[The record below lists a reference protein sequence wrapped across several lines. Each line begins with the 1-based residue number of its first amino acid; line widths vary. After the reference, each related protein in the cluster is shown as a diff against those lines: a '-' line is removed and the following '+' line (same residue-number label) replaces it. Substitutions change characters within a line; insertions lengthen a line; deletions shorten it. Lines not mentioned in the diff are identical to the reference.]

1 MSTVKSISERLNSS
15 IKRSG
20 TASLV
25 LSGGSSPIK
34 IFEELSS
41 IDLPWSKV
49 QVTLVDDRLVEADNK
64 DSNQNLILNYFL
76 KSKAKAAQF
85 FPLTEDLITKSN
97 FFKTPFDVV
106 LLGMGEDGH
115 FASLFP
121 DMIDDFDAFNSDA
134 KFKIFKTE
142 SQGNP
147 FLPRITMNL
156 SLILN
161 SEMIVLLVKGKSKL
175 KVLDEAI
182 NNNKLPIHYLLK
194 NRKENFLIEK
204 IIQRRHQKII
214 EVTKRIAKRSLSS
227 RQKYLNNITSMEQN
241 NDTDRNFVSCSNM
254 AHAAAAAP
262 SDEKNS
268 ILMNTKPNIGIVS
281 SYNDMLSAHK
291 PLEHFPKVIK
301 AAATQFG
308 ATAQMAG
315 MVPAMCDG
323 VTQGRPGME
332 LSLMS
337 RDVIAMST
345 AVSLSHGVYDAA
357 LCLGVCDKIVPGL
370 LIGTLSFGYLPVI
383 FVPAGPMSTGITNE
397 EKNLVRKA
405 FAKGD
410 ATREELLKA
419 EISAYH
425 GEGTCTFFG
434 TANSNQ
440 MLMEIMGLHIP
451 GSAFVHPHSDLRNA
465 YNIVATEQA
474 ISISRKGADIRPIG
488 KIIDERSFVN
498 AIVGLHATGG
508 STNHTLHLPAMAAA
522 AGIKLLWEDFSDLS
536 EVTPLLAR
544 VYPNGNADVNQ
555 FHAAGG
561 MSFVIGELL
570 DAGLLDGTARTVWGD
585 NLFDYIS
592 EPTLKNSKLVWN
604 KSKSKSFDS
613 NILKSTKDPHQKNG
627 GLKMLKGNIG
637 RGVIKISAVNID
649 QQKIKAPA
657 MVFDNQIDV
666 KEAYDKGL
674 LNRDVVIVVRFQGPK
689 ANGMPELHAL
699 TPILSNIQDLGFKVA
714 LLTDGRMSGA
724 SGKVPAAIHITPE
737 AMDNGVI
744 GKIKDGDE
752 IEIDAISGHISLNE
766 NYKDRALNFPND
778 RNDQS
783 SFGRNLFSLLR
794 QNATNAENGAG
805 LNLIDTH

>member
-1 MSTVKSISERLNSS
+1 M
-15 IKRSG
+15 
-20 TASLV
+20 
-25 LSGGSSPIK
+25 
-34 IFEELSS
+34 
-41 IDLPWSKV
+41 
-49 QVTLVDDRLVEADNK
+49 
-64 DSNQNLILNYFL
+64 
-76 KSKAKAAQF
+76 
-85 FPLTEDLITKSN
+85 
-97 FFKTPFDVV
+97 
-106 LLGMGEDGH
+106 
-115 FASLFP
+115 
-121 DMIDDFDAFNSDA
+121 
-134 KFKIFKTE
+134 
-142 SQGNP
+142 
-147 FLPRITMNL
+147 
-156 SLILN
+156 
-161 SEMIVLLVKGKSKL
+161 SKL
-175 KVLDEAI
+175 
-182 NNNKLPIHYLLK
+182 
-194 NRKENFLIEK
+194 
-204 IIQRRHQKII
+204 HQKII

-227 RQKYLNNITSMEQN
+227 RQKYLNNITSMEQD

-752 IEIDAISGHISLNE
+752 IEIDAVSGHINLNE
-766 NYKDRALNFPND
+766 NYADRALKFPND

>member
-1 MSTVKSISERLNSS
+1 MSKLHSRIIEITKRISERSINS
-15 IKRSG
+15 R
-20 TASLV
+20 
-25 LSGGSSPIK
+25 
-34 IFEELSS
+34 
-41 IDLPWSKV
+41 
-49 QVTLVDDRLVEADNK
+49 N
-64 DSNQNLILNYFL
+64 
-76 KSKAKAAQF
+76 
-85 FPLTEDLITKSN
+85 
-97 FFKTPFDVV
+97 
-106 LLGMGEDGH
+106 
-115 FASLFP
+115 
-121 DMIDDFDAFNSDA
+121 
-134 KFKIFKTE
+134 
-142 SQGNP
+142 
-147 FLPRITMNL
+147 
-156 SLILN
+156 
-161 SEMIVLLVKGKSKL
+161 
-175 KVLDEAI
+175 
-182 NNNKLPIHYLLK
+182 
-194 NRKENFLIEK
+194 
-204 IIQRRHQKII
+204 
-214 EVTKRIAKRSLSS
+214 
-227 RQKYLNNITSMEQN
+227 KYLRNIVSMEEN
-241 NDTDRNFVSCSNM
+241 IDTNRNAISCSNM
-254 AHAAAAAP
+254 AHAVAAAP
-262 SDEKNS
+262 SSDKAS
-268 ILMNTKPNIGIVS
+268 ILMNSKPNIGIVS

-301 AAATQFG
+301 AAATHFG
-308 ATAQMAG
+308 ATAQVAG
-315 MVPAMCDG
+315 IVPAMCDG

-370 LIGTLSFGYLPVI
+370 LIGSLSFGHLPVI

-397 EKNLVRKA
+397 KKNLVRKA

-419 EISAYH
+419 ETSAYH

-474 ISISRKGADIRPIG
+474 ILISRKGNDIRPIG

-536 EVTPLLAR
+536 EITPLLAR
-544 VYPNGNADVNQ
+544 VYPNGKADVNQ

-561 MSFVIGELL
+561 MSFIIGELL
-570 DAGLLDGTARTVWGD
+570 DAGLLDGTAKTVWGE
-585 NLFDYIS
+585 NLFDYVS
-592 EPTLKNSKLVWN
+592 EATLKNSQLIWT
-604 KSKSKSFDS
+604 KSKPKSFDS
-613 NILKSTKDPHQKNG
+613 SILKTVEDPHQKNG

-637 RGVIKISAVNID
+637 KGVIKISAVSID

-657 MVFDNQIDV
+657 MVFDNQNEV

-674 LNRDVVIVVRFQGPK
+674 LNRDVIIVVRFQGPK

-699 TPILSNIQDLGFKVA
+699 TPILSNIQDLGFKVG

-737 AMDNGVI
+737 AMDKGVI
-744 GKIKDGDE
+744 GQIESGDE
-752 IEIDAISGHISLNE
+752 IEIDAISGSINLNE
-766 NYKDRALNFPND
+766 NFSNRKLALPND
-778 RNDQS
+778 QNDQKN
-783 SFGRNLFSLLR
+783 FGRNLFSLLR
-794 QNATNAENGAG
+794 QNASDAENGAG
-805 LNLIDTH
+805 LDLINTH

>member
-1 MSTVKSISERLNSS
+1 MSKLHSRIIEITKRISERSINS
-15 IKRSG
+15 R
-20 TASLV
+20 
-25 LSGGSSPIK
+25 
-34 IFEELSS
+34 
-41 IDLPWSKV
+41 
-49 QVTLVDDRLVEADNK
+49 N
-64 DSNQNLILNYFL
+64 
-76 KSKAKAAQF
+76 
-85 FPLTEDLITKSN
+85 
-97 FFKTPFDVV
+97 
-106 LLGMGEDGH
+106 
-115 FASLFP
+115 
-121 DMIDDFDAFNSDA
+121 
-134 KFKIFKTE
+134 
-142 SQGNP
+142 
-147 FLPRITMNL
+147 
-156 SLILN
+156 
-161 SEMIVLLVKGKSKL
+161 
-175 KVLDEAI
+175 
-182 NNNKLPIHYLLK
+182 
-194 NRKENFLIEK
+194 
-204 IIQRRHQKII
+204 
-214 EVTKRIAKRSLSS
+214 
-227 RQKYLNNITSMEQN
+227 KYLRNIISMEEN
-241 NDTDRNFVSCSNM
+241 IDTNRNAISCSNM
-254 AHAAAAAP
+254 AHAVAAAP
-262 SDEKNS
+262 SSDKAS
-268 ILMNTKPNIGIVS
+268 ILMNSKPNIGIVS

-308 ATAQMAG
+308 ATAQVAG
-315 MVPAMCDG
+315 IVPAMCDG

-370 LIGTLSFGYLPVI
+370 IIGSLSFGHLPVI

-440 MLMEIMGLHIP
+440 MFMLIMGLHIP
-451 GSAFVHPHSDLRNA
+451 GSAFVHPLSDLRNA
-465 YNIVATEQA
+465 YNIVSTEQA
-474 ISISRKGADIRPIG
+474 ILISRKGNYIRPIG

-498 AIVGLHATGG
+498 ALVGLHATGG

-536 EVTPLLAR
+536 EITPLLAR
-544 VYPNGNADVNQ
+544 VYPNGKADVNQ

-561 MSFVIGELL
+561 MSFIIGELL
-570 DAGLLDGTARTVWGD
+570 DAGLLDGTAKTVWGE
-585 NLFDYIS
+585 NLFDYVS
-592 EPTLKNSKLVWN
+592 EATLKNSQLIWT
-604 KSKSKSFDS
+604 KSKPKSFDS
-613 NILKSTKDPHQKNG
+613 SILKTVEDPHQKNG

-637 RGVIKISAVNID
+637 KGVIKISAVSID

-657 MVFDNQIDV
+657 MVFDNQNEV

-674 LNRDVVIVVRFQGPK
+674 LSRDVIIVVRFQGPK

-699 TPILSNIQDLGFKVA
+699 TPILSNIQDLGFKVG

-737 AMDNGVI
+737 AMDKGVI
-744 GKIKDGDE
+744 GKIKNGDE
-752 IEIDAISGHISLNE
+752 IEIDAISGSINLNE
-766 NYKDRALNFPND
+766 NFSNRKLVLPND
-778 RNDQS
+778 KNYKKN
-783 SFGRNLFSLLR
+783 FGRNLFSLLR
-794 QNATNAENGAG
+794 QNASDAENGAG
-805 LNLIDTH
+805 LDLINTH

>member
-1 MSTVKSISERLNSS
+1 MS
-15 IKRSG
+15 
-20 TASLV
+20 
-25 LSGGSSPIK
+25 
-34 IFEELSS
+34 
-41 IDLPWSKV
+41 
-49 QVTLVDDRLVEADNK
+49 
-64 DSNQNLILNYFL
+64 NLH
-76 KSKAKAAQF
+76 
-85 FPLTEDLITKSN
+85 P
-97 FFKTPFDVV
+97 
-106 LLGMGEDGH
+106 
-115 FASLFP
+115 
-121 DMIDDFDAFNSDA
+121 
-134 KFKIFKTE
+134 
-142 SQGNP
+142 
-147 FLPRITMNL
+147 
-156 SLILN
+156 
-161 SEMIVLLVKGKSKL
+161 
-175 KVLDEAI
+175 
-182 NNNKLPIHYLLK
+182 
-194 NRKENFLIEK
+194 
-204 IIQRRHQKII
+204 KII

-227 RQKYLNNITSMEQN
+227 RQKYLNNITSMEHD

-308 ATAQMAG
+308 ATAQIAG

-370 LIGTLSFGYLPVI
+370 LIGALSFGHLPVI

-465 YNIVATEQA
+465 YNVVATEQA
-474 ISISRKGADIRPIG
+474 ISISRKGKDIRPIG

-536 EVTPLLAR
+536 EITPLLAR

-592 EPTLKNSKLVWN
+592 EPTLNNSKLVWN

-637 RGVIKISAVNID
+637 RGVIKISAVKMD

-752 IEIDAISGHISLNE
+752 IEIDAVSGHINLNE
-766 NYKDRALNFPND
+766 NYEDRASKFPND
-778 RNDQS
+778 RNDQR

>member
-1 MSTVKSISERLNSS
+1 MS
-15 IKRSG
+15 
-20 TASLV
+20 
-25 LSGGSSPIK
+25 
-34 IFEELSS
+34 
-41 IDLPWSKV
+41 
-49 QVTLVDDRLVEADNK
+49 
-64 DSNQNLILNYFL
+64 NLHL
-76 KSKAKAAQF
+76 
-85 FPLTEDLITKSN
+85 
-97 FFKTPFDVV
+97 
-106 LLGMGEDGH
+106 
-115 FASLFP
+115 
-121 DMIDDFDAFNSDA
+121 
-134 KFKIFKTE
+134 
-142 SQGNP
+142 
-147 FLPRITMNL
+147 
-156 SLILN
+156 
-161 SEMIVLLVKGKSKL
+161 
-175 KVLDEAI
+175 
-182 NNNKLPIHYLLK
+182 
-194 NRKENFLIEK
+194 
-204 IIQRRHQKII
+204 KII

-227 RQKYLNNITSMEQN
+227 RQKYLNNITSMEHD

-370 LIGTLSFGYLPVI
+370 LIGALSFGHLPVI

-465 YNIVATEQA
+465 YNVVATKQA
-474 ISISRKGADIRPIG
+474 LSISRKGKDIRPIG

-536 EVTPLLAR
+536 EITPLLAR

-637 RGVIKISAVNID
+637 RGVIKISAVKMD

-752 IEIDAISGHISLNE
+752 IEIDAVSGYINLNE
-766 NYKDRALNFPND
+766 NYEDRASKFPND
-778 RNDQS
+778 RNDQR

>member
-1 MSTVKSISERLNSS
+1 M
-15 IKRSG
+15 
-20 TASLV
+20 
-25 LSGGSSPIK
+25 
-34 IFEELSS
+34 
-41 IDLPWSKV
+41 
-49 QVTLVDDRLVEADNK
+49 
-64 DSNQNLILNYFL
+64 
-76 KSKAKAAQF
+76 
-85 FPLTEDLITKSN
+85 
-97 FFKTPFDVV
+97 
-106 LLGMGEDGH
+106 
-115 FASLFP
+115 
-121 DMIDDFDAFNSDA
+121 
-134 KFKIFKTE
+134 
-142 SQGNP
+142 
-147 FLPRITMNL
+147 
-156 SLILN
+156 
-161 SEMIVLLVKGKSKL
+161 SKL
-175 KVLDEAI
+175 
-182 NNNKLPIHYLLK
+182 HS
-194 NRKENFLIEK
+194 R
-204 IIQRRHQKII
+204 II
-214 EVTKRIAKRSLSS
+214 EITKRISKRSINS
-227 RQKYLNNITSMEQN
+227 RNKYLRNIISMEEN
-241 NDTDRNFVSCSNM
+241 IDTNRNAISCSNM
-254 AHAAAAAP
+254 AHAVAAAP
-262 SDEKNS
+262 SSDKAS
-268 ILMNTKPNIGIVS
+268 ILMNSKPNIGIVS

-301 AAATQFG
+301 AAATHFG
-308 ATAQMAG
+308 ATAQVAG
-315 MVPAMCDG
+315 IVPAMCDG

-370 LIGTLSFGYLPVI
+370 LIGSLSFGHLPVI

-397 EKNLVRKA
+397 KKNLVRKA

-474 ISISRKGADIRPIG
+474 ILISRKGNDIRPIG

-536 EVTPLLAR
+536 EITPLLAR
-544 VYPNGNADVNQ
+544 VYPNGKADVNQ

-561 MSFVIGELL
+561 MSFIIGELL
-570 DAGLLDGTARTVWGD
+570 DAGLLDGTAKTVWGE
-585 NLFDYIS
+585 NLFDYVS
-592 EPTLKNSKLVWN
+592 EATLKNSQLIWT
-604 KSKSKSFDS
+604 KSKPKSFDS
-613 NILKSTKDPHQKNG
+613 SILKTVADPHQKNG

-637 RGVIKISAVNID
+637 KGVIKISAVSID

-657 MVFDNQIDV
+657 MVFDNQNEV

-674 LNRDVVIVVRFQGPK
+674 LNRDVIIVVRFQGPK

-699 TPILSNIQDLGFKVA
+699 TPILSNIQDLGFKVG

-737 AMDNGVI
+737 AMDKGVI
-744 GKIKDGDE
+744 GQIENGDE
-752 IEIDAISGHISLNE
+752 IEIDAISGSINLNE
-766 NYKDRALNFPND
+766 NFSNRKLALPND
-778 RNDQS
+778 QNDQKN
-783 SFGRNLFSLLR
+783 FGRNLFSLLR
-794 QNATNAENGAG
+794 QNASDAENGAG
-805 LNLIDTH
+805 LDLINTH

>member
-1 MSTVKSISERLNSS
+1 MS
-15 IKRSG
+15 
-20 TASLV
+20 
-25 LSGGSSPIK
+25 
-34 IFEELSS
+34 
-41 IDLPWSKV
+41 
-49 QVTLVDDRLVEADNK
+49 
-64 DSNQNLILNYFL
+64 NLH
-76 KSKAKAAQF
+76 
-85 FPLTEDLITKSN
+85 P
-97 FFKTPFDVV
+97 
-106 LLGMGEDGH
+106 
-115 FASLFP
+115 
-121 DMIDDFDAFNSDA
+121 
-134 KFKIFKTE
+134 
-142 SQGNP
+142 
-147 FLPRITMNL
+147 
-156 SLILN
+156 
-161 SEMIVLLVKGKSKL
+161 
-175 KVLDEAI
+175 
-182 NNNKLPIHYLLK
+182 
-194 NRKENFLIEK
+194 
-204 IIQRRHQKII
+204 KII

-227 RQKYLNNITSMEQN
+227 RQKYLNNITSMEHD

-308 ATAQMAG
+308 ATAQIAG

-370 LIGTLSFGYLPVI
+370 LIGALSFGHLPVI

-465 YNIVATEQA
+465 YNVVATEQA
-474 ISISRKGADIRPIG
+474 ISISRKGKDIRPIG

-536 EVTPLLAR
+536 EITPLLAR

-627 GLKMLKGNIG
+627 GLKILKGNIG
-637 RGVIKISAVNID
+637 RGVIKISAVNMD

-752 IEIDAISGHISLNE
+752 IEIDAVSGHINLNE
-766 NYKDRALNFPND
+766 NYEDRASKFPND
-778 RNDQS
+778 RNDQR

>member
-1 MSTVKSISERLNSS
+1 MS
-15 IKRSG
+15 
-20 TASLV
+20 
-25 LSGGSSPIK
+25 
-34 IFEELSS
+34 
-41 IDLPWSKV
+41 
-49 QVTLVDDRLVEADNK
+49 
-64 DSNQNLILNYFL
+64 NLHL
-76 KSKAKAAQF
+76 
-85 FPLTEDLITKSN
+85 
-97 FFKTPFDVV
+97 
-106 LLGMGEDGH
+106 
-115 FASLFP
+115 
-121 DMIDDFDAFNSDA
+121 
-134 KFKIFKTE
+134 
-142 SQGNP
+142 
-147 FLPRITMNL
+147 
-156 SLILN
+156 
-161 SEMIVLLVKGKSKL
+161 
-175 KVLDEAI
+175 
-182 NNNKLPIHYLLK
+182 
-194 NRKENFLIEK
+194 
-204 IIQRRHQKII
+204 KII

-227 RQKYLNNITSMEQN
+227 RQKYLNNITSMEHD

-308 ATAQMAG
+308 ATAQIAG

-370 LIGTLSFGYLPVI
+370 LIGALSFGHLPVI

-465 YNIVATEQA
+465 YNVVATEQA
-474 ISISRKGADIRPIG
+474 ISISRKGKDIRPIG

-536 EVTPLLAR
+536 EITPLLAR

-637 RGVIKISAVNID
+637 RGVIKISAVKMD

-752 IEIDAISGHISLNE
+752 IEIDAVSGHINLNE
-766 NYKDRALNFPND
+766 NYEDRASKFPND
-778 RNDQS
+778 RDDQR

>member
-1 MSTVKSISERLNSS
+1 MSKLHSRIIEITKRISERSINS
-15 IKRSG
+15 R
-20 TASLV
+20 
-25 LSGGSSPIK
+25 
-34 IFEELSS
+34 
-41 IDLPWSKV
+41 
-49 QVTLVDDRLVEADNK
+49 N
-64 DSNQNLILNYFL
+64 
-76 KSKAKAAQF
+76 
-85 FPLTEDLITKSN
+85 
-97 FFKTPFDVV
+97 
-106 LLGMGEDGH
+106 
-115 FASLFP
+115 
-121 DMIDDFDAFNSDA
+121 
-134 KFKIFKTE
+134 
-142 SQGNP
+142 
-147 FLPRITMNL
+147 
-156 SLILN
+156 
-161 SEMIVLLVKGKSKL
+161 
-175 KVLDEAI
+175 
-182 NNNKLPIHYLLK
+182 
-194 NRKENFLIEK
+194 
-204 IIQRRHQKII
+204 
-214 EVTKRIAKRSLSS
+214 
-227 RQKYLNNITSMEQN
+227 KYLRNIVSMEEN
-241 NDTDRNFVSCSNM
+241 IDTNRNAISCSNM
-254 AHAAAAAP
+254 AHAVAAAP
-262 SDEKNS
+262 SSDKAS
-268 ILMNTKPNIGIVS
+268 ILMNSKPNIGIVS

-301 AAATQFG
+301 AAATHFG
-308 ATAQMAG
+308 ATAQVAG
-315 MVPAMCDG
+315 IVPAMCDG

-370 LIGTLSFGYLPVI
+370 LIGSLSFGHLPVI

-397 EKNLVRKA
+397 KKNLVRKA

-474 ISISRKGADIRPIG
+474 ILISRKGNDIRPIG

-536 EVTPLLAR
+536 EITPLLAR
-544 VYPNGNADVNQ
+544 VYPNGKADVNQ

-561 MSFVIGELL
+561 MSFIIGELL
-570 DAGLLDGTARTVWGD
+570 DAGLLDGTAKTVWGE
-585 NLFDYIS
+585 NLFDYVS
-592 EPTLKNSKLVWN
+592 EATLKNSQLIWT
-604 KSKSKSFDS
+604 KSKPKSFDS
-613 NILKSTKDPHQKNG
+613 SILKTVADPHQKNG

-637 RGVIKISAVNID
+637 KGVIKISAVSID

-657 MVFDNQIDV
+657 MVFDNQNEV

-674 LNRDVVIVVRFQGPK
+674 LSRDVIIVVRFQGPK

-699 TPILSNIQDLGFKVA
+699 TPILSNIQDLGFKVG

-737 AMDNGVI
+737 AMDKGVI
-744 GKIKDGDE
+744 GQIENGDE
-752 IEIDAISGHISLNE
+752 IEIDAISGSINLNE
-766 NYKDRALNFPND
+766 NFSNRKLALPND
-778 RNDQS
+778 QNDQKN
-783 SFGRNLFSLLR
+783 FGRNLFSLLR
-794 QNATNAENGAG
+794 QNASDAENGAG
-805 LNLIDTH
+805 LDLINTH

>member
-1 MSTVKSISERLNSS
+1 M
-15 IKRSG
+15 
-20 TASLV
+20 
-25 LSGGSSPIK
+25 
-34 IFEELSS
+34 
-41 IDLPWSKV
+41 
-49 QVTLVDDRLVEADNK
+49 
-64 DSNQNLILNYFL
+64 
-76 KSKAKAAQF
+76 
-85 FPLTEDLITKSN
+85 
-97 FFKTPFDVV
+97 
-106 LLGMGEDGH
+106 
-115 FASLFP
+115 
-121 DMIDDFDAFNSDA
+121 
-134 KFKIFKTE
+134 
-142 SQGNP
+142 
-147 FLPRITMNL
+147 
-156 SLILN
+156 
-161 SEMIVLLVKGKSKL
+161 SKL
-175 KVLDEAI
+175 
-182 NNNKLPIHYLLK
+182 
-194 NRKENFLIEK
+194 
-204 IIQRRHQKII
+204 HQKII

-262 SDEKNS
+262 SDEKTS

-370 LIGTLSFGYLPVI
+370 LIGALSFGHLPVI

-474 ISISRKGADIRPIG
+474 ISISRKGTDIRPIG

-592 EPTLKNSKLVWN
+592 EPTLKNSKLIWN

-666 KEAYDKGL
+666 KEAYDRGL

-752 IEIDAISGHISLNE
+752 IEIDAISGHINLNE
-766 NYKDRALNFPND
+766 NYADRALKFPND

>member
-1 MSTVKSISERLNSS
+1 M
-15 IKRSG
+15 
-20 TASLV
+20 
-25 LSGGSSPIK
+25 
-34 IFEELSS
+34 
-41 IDLPWSKV
+41 
-49 QVTLVDDRLVEADNK
+49 
-64 DSNQNLILNYFL
+64 
-76 KSKAKAAQF
+76 
-85 FPLTEDLITKSN
+85 
-97 FFKTPFDVV
+97 
-106 LLGMGEDGH
+106 
-115 FASLFP
+115 
-121 DMIDDFDAFNSDA
+121 
-134 KFKIFKTE
+134 
-142 SQGNP
+142 
-147 FLPRITMNL
+147 
-156 SLILN
+156 
-161 SEMIVLLVKGKSKL
+161 SKL
-175 KVLDEAI
+175 
-182 NNNKLPIHYLLK
+182 
-194 NRKENFLIEK
+194 
-204 IIQRRHQKII
+204 HQKII

-262 SDEKNS
+262 SDEKTS

-370 LIGTLSFGYLPVI
+370 LIGALSFGHLPVI

-474 ISISRKGADIRPIG
+474 ISISRKGTDIRPIG

-752 IEIDAISGHISLNE
+752 IEIDAISGHINLNE
-766 NYKDRALNFPND
+766 NYAERALKFPND

>member
-1 MSTVKSISERLNSS
+1 M
-15 IKRSG
+15 
-20 TASLV
+20 
-25 LSGGSSPIK
+25 
-34 IFEELSS
+34 
-41 IDLPWSKV
+41 
-49 QVTLVDDRLVEADNK
+49 
-64 DSNQNLILNYFL
+64 
-76 KSKAKAAQF
+76 
-85 FPLTEDLITKSN
+85 
-97 FFKTPFDVV
+97 
-106 LLGMGEDGH
+106 
-115 FASLFP
+115 
-121 DMIDDFDAFNSDA
+121 
-134 KFKIFKTE
+134 
-142 SQGNP
+142 
-147 FLPRITMNL
+147 
-156 SLILN
+156 
-161 SEMIVLLVKGKSKL
+161 SKL
-175 KVLDEAI
+175 
-182 NNNKLPIHYLLK
+182 
-194 NRKENFLIEK
+194 
-204 IIQRRHQKII
+204 HQKII

-241 NDTDRNFVSCSNM
+241 NDTDRNFISCSNM

-570 DAGLLDGTARTVWGD
+570 EAGLLDGTARTVWGD

-666 KEAYDKGL
+666 KETYDKGL
-674 LNRDVVIVVRFQGPK
+674 LNKDVVIVVRFQGPK

-752 IEIDAISGHISLNE
+752 IEIDAIYGHINLNE
-766 NYKDRALNFPND
+766 NYADRALKFPND

>member
-1 MSTVKSISERLNSS
+1 M
-15 IKRSG
+15 
-20 TASLV
+20 
-25 LSGGSSPIK
+25 
-34 IFEELSS
+34 
-41 IDLPWSKV
+41 
-49 QVTLVDDRLVEADNK
+49 
-64 DSNQNLILNYFL
+64 
-76 KSKAKAAQF
+76 
-85 FPLTEDLITKSN
+85 
-97 FFKTPFDVV
+97 
-106 LLGMGEDGH
+106 
-115 FASLFP
+115 
-121 DMIDDFDAFNSDA
+121 
-134 KFKIFKTE
+134 
-142 SQGNP
+142 
-147 FLPRITMNL
+147 
-156 SLILN
+156 
-161 SEMIVLLVKGKSKL
+161 SKL
-175 KVLDEAI
+175 
-182 NNNKLPIHYLLK
+182 
-194 NRKENFLIEK
+194 
-204 IIQRRHQKII
+204 HQKII
-214 EVTKRIAKRSLSS
+214 EVTKRIAKRSLIS
-227 RQKYLNNITSMEQN
+227 RQKYLNNITSMEQD

-370 LIGTLSFGYLPVI
+370 LIGALSFGHLPVI

-714 LLTDGRMSGA
+714 LLTDGRMSSA

-752 IEIDAISGHISLNE
+752 IEIDAISGHINLNE
-766 NYKDRALNFPND
+766 NYADRALKFPND

>member
-1 MSTVKSISERLNSS
+1 M
-15 IKRSG
+15 
-20 TASLV
+20 
-25 LSGGSSPIK
+25 
-34 IFEELSS
+34 
-41 IDLPWSKV
+41 
-49 QVTLVDDRLVEADNK
+49 
-64 DSNQNLILNYFL
+64 
-76 KSKAKAAQF
+76 
-85 FPLTEDLITKSN
+85 
-97 FFKTPFDVV
+97 
-106 LLGMGEDGH
+106 
-115 FASLFP
+115 
-121 DMIDDFDAFNSDA
+121 
-134 KFKIFKTE
+134 
-142 SQGNP
+142 
-147 FLPRITMNL
+147 
-156 SLILN
+156 
-161 SEMIVLLVKGKSKL
+161 SKL
-175 KVLDEAI
+175 
-182 NNNKLPIHYLLK
+182 
-194 NRKENFLIEK
+194 
-204 IIQRRHQKII
+204 HQKII

-262 SDEKNS
+262 SNEKNS

-370 LIGTLSFGYLPVI
+370 LIGALSFGHLPVI

-752 IEIDAISGHISLNE
+752 IEIDAVSGHINLNE
-766 NYKDRALNFPND
+766 NYAERALKFPND

>member
-1 MSTVKSISERLNSS
+1 M
-15 IKRSG
+15 
-20 TASLV
+20 
-25 LSGGSSPIK
+25 
-34 IFEELSS
+34 
-41 IDLPWSKV
+41 
-49 QVTLVDDRLVEADNK
+49 
-64 DSNQNLILNYFL
+64 
-76 KSKAKAAQF
+76 
-85 FPLTEDLITKSN
+85 
-97 FFKTPFDVV
+97 
-106 LLGMGEDGH
+106 
-115 FASLFP
+115 
-121 DMIDDFDAFNSDA
+121 
-134 KFKIFKTE
+134 
-142 SQGNP
+142 
-147 FLPRITMNL
+147 
-156 SLILN
+156 
-161 SEMIVLLVKGKSKL
+161 SKL
-175 KVLDEAI
+175 
-182 NNNKLPIHYLLK
+182 
-194 NRKENFLIEK
+194 
-204 IIQRRHQKII
+204 HQKII

-370 LIGTLSFGYLPVI
+370 LMGALSFGHLPVI

-474 ISISRKGADIRPIG
+474 ISISRKGTDIRPIG

-752 IEIDAISGHISLNE
+752 IEIDAISGHINLNE
-766 NYKDRALNFPND
+766 NYAERALKFPND

>member
-1 MSTVKSISERLNSS
+1 M
-15 IKRSG
+15 
-20 TASLV
+20 
-25 LSGGSSPIK
+25 
-34 IFEELSS
+34 
-41 IDLPWSKV
+41 
-49 QVTLVDDRLVEADNK
+49 
-64 DSNQNLILNYFL
+64 
-76 KSKAKAAQF
+76 
-85 FPLTEDLITKSN
+85 
-97 FFKTPFDVV
+97 
-106 LLGMGEDGH
+106 
-115 FASLFP
+115 
-121 DMIDDFDAFNSDA
+121 
-134 KFKIFKTE
+134 
-142 SQGNP
+142 
-147 FLPRITMNL
+147 
-156 SLILN
+156 
-161 SEMIVLLVKGKSKL
+161 SKL
-175 KVLDEAI
+175 
-182 NNNKLPIHYLLK
+182 
-194 NRKENFLIEK
+194 
-204 IIQRRHQKII
+204 HQKII

-262 SDEKNS
+262 SDEKTS

-752 IEIDAISGHISLNE
+752 IEIDAVSGHINLNE
-766 NYKDRALNFPND
+766 NYEDRASKFPND
-778 RNDQS
+778 RNDQR

>member
-1 MSTVKSISERLNSS
+1 M
-15 IKRSG
+15 
-20 TASLV
+20 
-25 LSGGSSPIK
+25 
-34 IFEELSS
+34 
-41 IDLPWSKV
+41 
-49 QVTLVDDRLVEADNK
+49 
-64 DSNQNLILNYFL
+64 
-76 KSKAKAAQF
+76 
-85 FPLTEDLITKSN
+85 
-97 FFKTPFDVV
+97 
-106 LLGMGEDGH
+106 
-115 FASLFP
+115 
-121 DMIDDFDAFNSDA
+121 
-134 KFKIFKTE
+134 
-142 SQGNP
+142 
-147 FLPRITMNL
+147 
-156 SLILN
+156 
-161 SEMIVLLVKGKSKL
+161 SKL
-175 KVLDEAI
+175 
-182 NNNKLPIHYLLK
+182 
-194 NRKENFLIEK
+194 
-204 IIQRRHQKII
+204 HQKII

-241 NDTDRNFVSCSNM
+241 NDTDRNFISCSNM

-370 LIGTLSFGYLPVI
+370 LIGALSFGHLPVI
-383 FVPAGPMSTGITNE
+383 FIPAGPMSTGITNE

-405 FAKGD
+405 FAKGE

-752 IEIDAISGHISLNE
+752 IEIDAISGHINLNE
-766 NYKDRALNFPND
+766 NYAERALKFPND